1 MLRNIKATLLEEFI
15 AERVKLRSERVE
27 IFERLWWKKLKRQN
41 GKIITCQKNTN
52 LNQNLNSKQTIN
64 QKFGIISTSK
74 SWK

>member
-15 AERVKLRSERVE
+15 AERVKLRRERVE
-27 IFERLWWKKLKRQN
+27 IFERLWWKKLKRQS
-41 GKIITCQKNTN
+41 GKIIACQKNTN

>member
-15 AERVKLRSERVE
+15 VERVKLRRERVE
-27 IFERLWWKKLKRQN
+27 IFERLWWKVLKRQN
-41 GKIITCQKNTN
+41 RKIITCQKNTN

>member
-1 MLRNIKATLLEEFI
+1 M
-15 AERVKLRSERVE
+15 E